1 MLSLKLR
8 VPTSIQQCIFRAYS
22 APVTKY
28 LKDYASPSFTIENCD
43 LDFFFDEHHC
53 VVTNSASVKTKNAQ
67 KDPNL
72 VLDGDNDFM
81 DIHSISING
90 EPTKEFSSDKTSL
103 TIALN
108 EALREENQEFDL
120 EIVTLVR
127 PDDNKQLEGLY
138 TSNGKYVTQCEPEGF
153 RKFTYFTDRPDVTT
167 KFSTSINA
175 STSFPVLLSNGNLVD
190 YGFNEERCWARWEDP
205 YKKPSYLFALVA
217 GDLDCIEDKF
227 STKDGKEVML
237 RMYTEGHN
245 VQKCYFAMQ
254 ALKRAMKWDEDRYDL
269 CYDLNIYNVVVVDDF
284 NMGAMENRSLNI
296 FNSKLLL
303 ADPETQT
310 DEEMK
315 RIESVVGHE
324 YFHNWTGNRVTL
336 RDWFQL
342 SLKEGLTVFRDQE
355 FSEDMD
361 GSGVQRIDDVKCL
374 QARQFPEDAGPLSHP
389 VRPDSYIEMN
399 NFYTA
404 TVYEKGSEVVRM
416 LQTILGKETFTKGV
430 QLYLKKHDGESCTV
444 EDFVTAMEDVSGQN
458 LSQFYL
464 WYSQSGTPVVQ
475 TEASFDFNTKE
486 FHLTLKQSCGAT
498 PNQPES
504 EKKPFMLPVNVALF
518 DKDSGEQLQLVR
530 NGKSNAEETLLMKN
544 AKETFTFES
553 IKKPPIVSLNRNFTA
568 PIYLQHPQSIEEMAF
583 LMTHDTDPFNRYNH
597 CMKMMYVHIISKYLV
612 SQSEDSEGI
621 SPPIDEIA
629 LQAFKTIL
637 QNATDSKDMLLLSR
651 MLAIPD
657 HRYLFPLLAEQNPN
671 GTADPVLLQQCILWF
686 VNSIGSSL
694 HLDFEDKYGFC
705 RDRLAD
711 RSQDLSLKEDET
723 LRWRTDSRYRSLLNA
738 LLPYIMSE
746 TKTREQHLQSSS
758 KLIQEQLNLRRNMT
772 EVFGAMSVLVNS
784 ERSED
789 MRNEFLRDFYE
800 RHQHDPLVVQ
810 KWLRLQATSTHSN
823 VIDHVEA
830 LLTHE
835 CYDNSNPN
843 FIYSLVGA
851 FAFSNPA
858 GFHHP
863 SGRGYELVTEQI
875 INYDKYNPSVAARL
889 MDGFESWR
897 KLPQERQDIVGTN
910 LTKIL
915 NSNPSKGVFEKVNK
929 CLVATKNESSYH
941 L

>member
-1 MLSLKLR
+1 MRALKRFSNFRQRKFLR
-8 VPTSIQQCIFRAYS
+8 KFS
-22 APVTKY
+22 APVTKF
-28 LKDYASPSFTIENCD
+28 LKDYQPPPFVVETCD

-53 VVTNSASVKTKNAQ
+53 VVTNSSSVKTKNGQ
-67 KDPNL
+67 KISNL

-81 DIHSISING
+81 NILSISING
-90 EPTKEFSSDKTSL
+90 ETVSDYKADNTTL
-103 TIALN
+103 NIALN
-108 EALREENQEFDL
+108 ESLREENQEFDL
-120 EIVTLVR
+120 EIVTSVR

-138 TSNGKYVTQCEPEGF
+138 LSNGKYVTQCEPEGF

-190 YGFNEERCWARWEDP
+190 YGSNEDRCWAKWEDP

-217 GDLDCIEDKF
+217 GDLDSIEDTF

-237 RMYTEGHN
+237 RMYTESHN
-245 VQKCYFAMQ
+245 IQKCQFAMG
-254 ALKRAMKWDEDRYDL
+254 ALKRAMKWDEDRFDL

-315 RIESVVGHE
+315 RIEGVVGHE

-374 QARQFPEDAGPLSHP
+374 QARQFPEDSGPLSHP

-404 TVYEKGSEVVRM
+404 TVYEKGAEVVRM
-416 LQTILGKETFTKGV
+416 LQTILGKEQFTKGV
-430 QLYLKKHDGESCTV
+430 QLYLEKHDGQSCTV
-444 EDFVTAMEDVSGQN
+444 EDFVGTMEEVSGLD

-475 TEASFDFNTKE
+475 TETSFNFDSKQFE
-486 FHLTLKQSCGAT
+486 LKLIQSCGNT
-498 PNQPES
+498 PGQS
-504 EKKPFMLPVNVALF
+504 DKKPFMLPVSVALF
-518 DKDSGEQLQLVR
+518 DKDSGEQLPLVR
-530 NGKSNAEETLLMKN
+530 NGNTNAEETLVLTN
-544 AKETFTFES
+544 SEETFTFNE
-553 IKKPPIVSLNRNFTA
+553 IEKPPIVSLNRNFTS

-583 LMTHDTDPFNRYNH
+583 LMIHDTDAFNRYHH
-597 CMKMMYVHIISKYLV
+597 CVKLMYVHIISKYLV
-612 SQSEDSEGI
+612 SQDEDSEGV
-621 SPPIDEIA
+621 SPPIDGAVLE
-629 LQAFKTIL
+629 AFKTVL
-637 QNATDSKDMLLLSR
+637 HSTTESSEMLLLSR
-651 MLAIPD
+651 MLATPD

-671 GTADPVLLQQCILWF
+671 GTADPVLLQDCISWF
-686 VNSIGSSL
+686 VNSIGSAL
-694 HLDFEDKYGFC
+694 HLEFEDKYGFC
-705 RDRLAD
+705 RDQLAE
-711 RSQDLSLKEDET
+711 RSQDRTLKEDPV
-723 LRWRTDSRYRSLLNA
+723 LQWRRDSRYRSLINA
-738 LLPYIMSE
+738 LLPYLMSE
-746 TKTREQHLQSSS
+746 TKNREQHIHNSA

-772 EVFGAMSVLVNS
+772 EVFGALSVLVNCDRC
-784 ERSED
+784 EDLRSE
-789 MRNEFLRDFYE
+789 FLLDFYE
-800 RHQHDPLVVQ
+800 RHQNDPLVVQ
-810 KWLRLQATSTHSN
+810 KWLRLQATSTHRN
-823 VIDHVEA
+823 VIDHVEC
-830 LLTHE
+830 LLKHE
-835 CYDNSNPN
+835 SYDSSNPN

-851 FAFSNPA
+851 FAFSNPG

-875 INYDKYNPSVAARL
+875 ISFDKYNPSVAARL
-889 MDGFESWR
+889 MDCFESWR
-897 KLPQERQDIVGTN
+897 KIPLDRQEKVQQN

-915 NSNPSKGVFEKVNK
+915 NSNPSKGVFEKVSK
-929 CLVATKNESSYH
+929 CLVKTEQSSSYD